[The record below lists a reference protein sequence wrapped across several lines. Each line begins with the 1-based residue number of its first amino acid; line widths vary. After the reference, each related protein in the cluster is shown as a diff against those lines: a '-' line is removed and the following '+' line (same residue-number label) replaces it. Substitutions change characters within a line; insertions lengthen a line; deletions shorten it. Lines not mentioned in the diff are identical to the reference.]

1 MRPPSSPLRGWWSH
15 RTAGTSPSLGRF
27 FSPSSPGPS
36 SASGRL
42 PSAASLKH
50 RGPVSSKPAEAAV
63 CGTSRAEGWPLTPSR
78 ALWTGK
84 PVSHLPGIR
93 HMVLLPGTL
102 AHPKS
107 AQSPLLVLQRLL
119 RGPLSCSGR
128 HAWGRGHL
136 LTERTPQEP
145 SLGSPWGET
154 GSGQQ
159 LGAAP
164 RRLGAASQGSI
175 YTCGPP
181 LRPPCP

>member
-1 MRPPSSPLRGWWSH
+1 M
-15 RTAGTSPSLGRF
+15 AGTSPSLGLF
-27 FSPSSPGPS
+27 SSPSSPGLS

-42 PSAASLKH
+42 PSAASLEH
-50 RGPVSSKPAEAAV
+50 RGPVSSQPAEAAV

-78 ALWTGK
+78 ASWTGR

-102 AHPKS
+102 AHPKR
-107 AQSPLLVLQRLL
+107 AQSPLLVLQRLTGSAQL
-119 RGPLSCSGR
+119 PRQARLGQSFTT
-128 HAWGRGHL
+128 GHL

-145 SLGSPWGET
+145 SLGSPWRET

-164 RRLGAASQGSI
+164 RSLGAASQGSV